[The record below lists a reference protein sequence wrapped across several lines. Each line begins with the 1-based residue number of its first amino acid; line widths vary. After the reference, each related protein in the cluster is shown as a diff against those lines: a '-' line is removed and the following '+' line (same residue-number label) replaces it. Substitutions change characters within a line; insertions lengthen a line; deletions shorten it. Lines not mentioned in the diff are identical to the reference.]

1 MIPLFKTFKCES
13 GPLIKELI
21 CGLGILSAEKKVYAD
36 QFLNQNGIAVVIK
49 VYQEFTDYSDDNLE
63 IESAV
68 TYALTSPVFDESR
81 DYMQIR
87 EIIPFLLDILYR
99 R

>member
-87 EIIPFLLDILYR
+87 EIIPFLLDILYSR
-99 R
+99 